1 MNIQLSQ
8 SDICLSKRQ
17 MLSLANGAGVRI
29 EARSGA
35 VWVTQDHDRRD
46 IVLRPGESFTLDGRG
61 QAIVQAFEASRVR
74 LTQAGA
80 VSAKV
85 RHPGWAERLRNAFER
100 APARALALA
109 RALARPA
116 VA

>member
-8 SDICLSKRQ
+8 SEICLSKRQ
-17 MLSLANGAGVRI
+17 TLSLLDSAGVRI
-29 EARSGA
+29 DARSGA

-46 IVLRPGESFTLDGRG
+46 IVLRAGESFTLDGRG

-80 VSAKV
+80 VL
-85 RHPGWAERLRNAFER
+85 AE
-100 APARALALA
+100 
-109 RALARPA
+109 
-116 VA
+116 V